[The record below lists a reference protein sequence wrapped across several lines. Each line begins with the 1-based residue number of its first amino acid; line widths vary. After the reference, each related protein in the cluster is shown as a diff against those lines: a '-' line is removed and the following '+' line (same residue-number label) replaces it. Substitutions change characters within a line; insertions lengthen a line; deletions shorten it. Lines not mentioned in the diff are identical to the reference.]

1 MNNINLRECEKF
13 YNIFYIK
20 NLREGIEN
28 DSSLDDYEKIN
39 CLVRMS
45 LCQGFYMNAARIMNN
60 SIDGLGYIRISDGI
74 SVTLDRFSSIAL
86 KNLKCDY
93 VIFTELSGTISK
105 PVMKQVSSV
114 ELKWI
119 NDLLIY
125 LKNADIRKLKGE
137 NIDFEQ
143 IDKEEEEAID
153 LYNILDIKK
162 EENDKD
168 DDKEELEKKIK
179 EARERYLQRKRK
191 NK

>member
-1 MNNINLRECEKF
+1 
-13 YNIFYIK
+13 
-20 NLREGIEN
+20 
-28 DSSLDDYEKIN
+28 
-39 CLVRMS
+39 
-45 LCQGFYMNAARIMNN
+45 
-60 SIDGLGYIRISDGI
+60 
-74 SVTLDRFSSIAL
+74 
-86 KNLKCDY
+86 
-93 VIFTELSGTISK
+93 
-105 PVMKQVSSV
+105 MKQVSSV

>member
-1 MNNINLRECEKF
+1 
-13 YNIFYIK
+13 
-20 NLREGIEN
+20 
-28 DSSLDDYEKIN
+28 
-39 CLVRMS
+39 
-45 LCQGFYMNAARIMNN
+45 MNN
-60 SIDGLGYIRISDGI
+60 SIDGLNYIRISDGV

-119 NDLLIY
+119 NDLLVY

-137 NIDFEQ
+137 KNNFEE
-143 IDKEEEEAID
+143 IDKEEEKVID

-162 EENDKD
+162 DDENNKEDN
-168 DDKEELEKKIK
+168 KEEIEKKVM

-191 NK
+191 NKNK